1 MFCLDFTCIT
11 GCNRS
16 LGILSGEIKDWRITV
31 RPFRYYRYKPS
42 PVSLLLE
49 ATGGAGETWKPYW
62 FYRDLWFQVELHNGY
77 TWVTGIA
84 TQGRLIAYAL
94 LYWDCRV
101 RKQWYTERGQ
111 RHVKVKEI
119 A

>member
-1 MFCLDFTCIT
+1 MFCFDFTCIT

-16 LGILSGEIKDWRITV
+16 LGILCGEIKDWRITI

-42 PVSLLLE
+42 PVSLLLKG
-49 ATGGAGETWKPYW
+49 TGGAGDTWKPYR

-84 TQGRLIAYAL
+84 TQGRLIEYAL
-94 LYWDCRV
+94 RYWGYVV
-101 RKQWYTERGQ
+101 RMQWYTERGQ
-111 RHVKVKEI
+111 RHAKVKEI

>member
-49 ATGGAGETWKPYW
+49 ATGGAGDTWKPYW

-111 RHVKVKEI
+111 RHAKVKEI

>member
-16 LGILSGEIKDWRITV
+16 LGILSGEIKDWRI
-31 RPFRYYRYKPS
+31 KPS

-49 ATGGAGETWKPYW
+49 AAGGAGDTWKPYW

-84 TQGRLIAYAL
+84 TRGRLIAYAL
-94 LYWDCRV
+94 RYFGYRV
-101 RKQWYTERGQ
+101 RMQWYTERGQ
-111 RHVKVKEI
+111 RHAKVKEI

>member
-11 GCNRS
+11 GCSRS
-16 LGILSGEIKDWRITV
+16 LGILSGEIKDWRI
-31 RPFRYYRYKPS
+31 KPS

-49 ATGGAGETWKPYW
+49 ATGGAGNTWKPYW

-84 TQGRLIAYAL
+84 TRGRLIAYAL
-94 LYWDCRV
+94 RYFGYRV
-101 RKQWYTERGQ
+101 RMQWYTERGQ
-111 RHVKVKEI
+111 RHAKVKEI

>member
-16 LGILSGEIKDWRITV
+16 LSILSGEIKDWRITV
-31 RPFRYYRYKPS
+31 RPFRYYRYKTS

-49 ATGGAGETWKPYW
+49 ATGGAGDTWKPYW

-101 RKQWYTERGQ
+101 RMQWYTERGQ
-111 RHVKVKEI
+111 RHAKVKEI

>member
-49 ATGGAGETWKPYW
+49 ATGGAGDTWKPYW

-101 RKQWYTERGQ
+101 RMQWYTERGQ
-111 RHVKVKEI
+111 RHAKVKEI

>member
-16 LGILSGEIKDWRITV
+16 LGILSGEIKDWRI
-31 RPFRYYRYKPS
+31 KLS

-49 ATGGAGETWKPYW
+49 ATGGAGDTWKPYW

-84 TQGRLIAYAL
+84 TRGRLIAYAL
-94 LYWDCRV
+94 RYFGYRV
-101 RKQWYTERGQ
+101 RMQWYTERGQ
-111 RHVKVKEI
+111 RHAKVKEI

>member
-16 LGILSGEIKDWRITV
+16 LGILSGEIKDWRI
-31 RPFRYYRYKPS
+31 KPS

-49 ATGGAGETWKPYW
+49 ATGGAGDTWKPYW
-62 FYRDLWFQVELHNGY
+62 FYRDLWFQVELRNGY

-84 TQGRLIAYAL
+84 TRGRLIAYAL
-94 LYWDCRV
+94 RYFGYRV
-101 RKQWYTERGQ
+101 RMQWYTERGQ
-111 RHVKVKEI
+111 RHAKVKEI

>member
-16 LGILSGEIKDWRITV
+16 LVILSGEIKDWRI
-31 RPFRYYRYKPS
+31 KPS

-49 ATGGAGETWKPYW
+49 ATGGAGDTWKPYW

-84 TQGRLIAYAL
+84 TRGRLIAYAL
-94 LYWDCRV
+94 RYFGYRV
-101 RKQWYTERGQ
+101 RMQWYT
-111 RHVKVKEI
+111 
-119 A
+119 

>member
-49 ATGGAGETWKPYW
+49 ATGGAGDTWKPYW

-94 LYWDCRV
+94 RYWGYIVPIATLYSD
-101 RKQWYTERGQ
+101 
-111 RHVKVKEI
+111 
-119 A
+119 